1 MPSGIKRLKFEIRFA
16 AGLAMLCCGFGTAAR
31 AQHVVAQPGSVH
43 GPARQPIVG
52 KKAVKREHKPA
63 RPFNPLAPAIT
74 DVRPRHWDVAVPKP
88 LVGRNPERITLAV
101 LGKRFRSGAT
111 VLWNDRALRTR
122 FRSAERL
129 EAEVPFGVMAA
140 ARPRKSITSPSGTSA
155 SIGIRV
161 RNPAG
166 GHGASNVSPFKVV
179 FVAVG
184 G

>member
-1 MPSGIKRLKFEIRFA
+1 MVKFEILFA
-16 AGLAMLCCGFGTAAR
+16 VGLAMLCSGFGPADS
-31 AQHVVAQPGSVH
+31 AQHVTAQPGSAH
-43 GPARQPIVG
+43 GPARQQAVG
-52 KKAVKREHKPA
+52 KKEVKRRHKTV
-63 RPFNPLAPAIT
+63 RPVNPLAPAIT

-101 LGKRFRSGAT
+101 IGKRFRSGAS

-129 EAEVPFGVMAA
+129 EADIPFSVLAA
-140 ARPRKSITSPSGTSA
+140 SRPRKPITSPSGTSA
-155 SIGIRV
+155 AIGIRV

-166 GHGASNVSPFKVV
+166 GHGSSNVSPFKVV